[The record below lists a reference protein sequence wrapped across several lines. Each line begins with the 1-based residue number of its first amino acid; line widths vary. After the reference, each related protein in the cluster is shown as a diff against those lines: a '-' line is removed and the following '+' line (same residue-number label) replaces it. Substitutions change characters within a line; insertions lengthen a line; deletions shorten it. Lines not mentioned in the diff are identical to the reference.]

1 MNTEFITVLAKE
13 VATRINQV
21 VNIPL
26 MKEDDEQKFF
36 EMVVMIILEIALA
49 KLGKE
54 TKTSSQGQK

>member
-1 MNTEFITVLAKE
+1 MNTDFIKTLAVE
-13 VATRINQV
+13 LATRINQL

-26 MKEDDEQKFF
+26 VKEEDEQKFF

-49 KLGKE
+49 KIGKE

>member
-1 MNTEFITVLAKE
+1 MNTDFITMLAKE
-13 VATRINQV
+13 VATKINQV

-26 MKEDDEQKFF
+26 MREEDEQKFF

-54 TKTSSQGQK
+54 VKK

>member
-1 MNTEFITVLAKE
+1 MNTDFIATLAKE
-13 VATRINQV
+13 LATRINQL

-26 MKEDDEQKFF
+26 LREEDEQKFF

-54 TKTSSQGQK
+54 FKNSPKEQ